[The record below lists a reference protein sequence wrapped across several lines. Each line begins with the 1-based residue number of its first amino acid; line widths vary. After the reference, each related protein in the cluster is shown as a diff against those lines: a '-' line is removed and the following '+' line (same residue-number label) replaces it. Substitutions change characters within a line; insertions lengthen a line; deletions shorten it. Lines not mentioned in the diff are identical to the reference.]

1 MNDLKEKEYVF
12 LIADLS
18 GYTALT
24 EAHGNLSATDV
35 VTRYAQIIDVLLHPG
50 VRLVDRVGDEA
61 LIVASDASELLAI
74 AIAFRKAVEQEP
86 LFPSVHMGLHAGT
99 AVEKDGR
106 YFGKALNLT
115 SRVASHASGGQILCT
130 REIVSRTNEKSGVTF
145 CSVGRIQFKNIRDPV
160 DVYEVLAGKDMR
172 NNPLDPVCRMQVK
185 SDDAPAKLPFDG
197 KTYFFCSFECAKAFA
212 ENPDR
217 YLAE

>member
-1 MNDLKEKEYVF
+1 MNDLQEEEYVF

-24 EAHGNLSATDV
+24 EAHGNLSAADV

-61 LIVASDASELLAI
+61 LIVASDASELLAT

-86 LFPSVHMGLHAGT
+86 LYPAVHMGLHAGT

-115 SRVASHASGGQILCT
+115 ARIASHASGGQILCT
-130 REIVSRTNEKSGVTF
+130 REVVSRANKKSGVVF
-145 CSVGRIQFKNIRDPV
+145 CSIGRIQFKNIRDPV
-160 DVYEVLAGKDMR
+160 DVYEVLVGRDVR
-172 NNPLDPVCRMQVK
+172 NNPLDPVCQMQVK
-185 SDDAPAKLPFDG
+185 PDDAPAKLPFDG

-212 ENPDR
+212 KSPDR
-217 YLAE
+217 YLAQ

>member
-1 MNDLKEKEYVF
+1 MNDLKEDEYVF

-24 EAHGNLSATDV
+24 EAHGNLSAADV
-35 VTRYAQIIDVLLHPG
+35 VTRYAEIIDVLLYPG

-61 LIVASDASELLAI
+61 LIVASEASELLTT

-86 LFPSVHMGLHAGT
+86 LFPAVHVGLHAGT
-99 AVEKDGR
+99 AVKKDGR
-106 YFGKALNLT
+106 FFGKALNLT
-115 SRVASHASGGQILCT
+115 ARVASHASGGQILCT
-130 REIVSRTNEKSGVTF
+130 RDVVSRTNEKSGVTF
-145 CSVGRIQFKNIRDPV
+145 CSIGRIQFKNIRDPV
-160 DVYEVLAGKDMR
+160 DVYEVLAGKDVR

-185 SDDAPAKLPFDG
+185 PDDAPAKLPFEG
-197 KTYFFCSFECAKAFA
+197 KTHFFCSFECAKAFA

-217 YLAE
+217 YLAQ

>member
-1 MNDLKEKEYVF
+1 MNDPKEEEYVF

-24 EAHGNLSATDV
+24 EAHGNLSAADV

-61 LIVASDASELLAI
+61 LIVASDASELLAV

-99 AVEKDGR
+99 AVKKDGR

-130 REIVSRTNEKSGVTF
+130 REVVSRANKKSEVAF
-145 CSVGRIQFKNIRDPV
+145 CSIGRIRFKNIPDPV
-160 DVYEVLAGKDMR
+160 DVYEVLSRKDVMR
-172 NNPLDPVCRMQVK
+172 NPLDPVCRMQVK
-185 SDDAPAKLPFDG
+185 PDDAPAKLPFEG

-217 YLAE
+217 FLV